1 MKSLTLLFKALTIN
15 KSIPADSA
23 LKVAAEV
30 DQEREETQEL
40 LKSIKNEVGLY
51 RGEEIEAHLAK
62 MNGTNFNSVAYHY
75 ERLPSGQ

>member
-1 MKSLTLLFKALTIN
+1 MKSLLLLFKALTIN

-30 DQEREETQEL
+30 DQEREETKTL
-40 LKSIKNEVGLY
+40 LKALKGEVGMY
-51 RGEEIEAHLAK
+51 RGEQIEMHLAK
-62 MNGTNFNSVAYHY
+62 MDGTNFNSSAYHY